1 MLAHKN
7 KFAAAQY
14 VTNITTLP
22 RKFYHGQNLDGYFVQ
37 FTSNLNQTL
46 NLLILSDSGQSDQ
59 TRAAVLAY
67 MSTIASIALFMK
79 ILLGGR
85 VHCR

>member
-1 MLAHKN
+1 MSQTLQHFLAN
-7 KFAAAQY
+7 
-14 VTNITTLP
+14 
-22 RKFYHGQNLDGYFVQ
+22 FYHGQNLDGYFVQ